1 MATSHGNNRLLES
14 ETKPHSIIAPQPFP
28 YARTPGQSAIITKP
42 LMKVRV
48 VWKSGS
54 LLGRSPVDEADA
66 PPQAR
71 IDICFHI
78 LGGFDDGPVDLD
90 QSLAMLKQAAEHGTT
105 EIVAIPR
112 ATFASA
118 LPPPD
123 PTTLTAGDQTH

>member
-1 MATSHGNNRLLES
+1 
-14 ETKPHSIIAPQPFP
+14 
-28 YARTPGQSAIITKP
+28 
-42 LMKVRV
+42 MKVRV

-54 LLGRSPVDEADA
+54 LLGRSPVDEAV
-66 PPQAR
+66 
-71 IDICFHI
+71 